1 MRALLSKFIA
11 RLAFFGLALILLP
24 LAVQNRQMVS
34 LTLDP
39 MALLSGNPSAAY
51 HLPLFVALLLAL
63 LLGLGLGYLV
73 ARLSGSRLFGGKKS
87 AMSVDL
93 AASPPLRKTAPV
105 LEERQSEIQS
115 RDGAS
120 PSDG

>member
-1 MRALLSKFIA
+1 
-11 RLAFFGLALILLP
+11 
-24 LAVQNRQMVS
+24 
-34 LTLDP
+34 
-39 MALLSGNPSAAY
+39 
-51 HLPLFVALLLAL
+51 LLLAL

-105 LEERQSEIQS
+105 LEERQFETQS